1 MLYGRSRGDATESE
15 PCDSGLILAT
25 ALTALSATS
34 AHAEKW
40 CGYAA
45 HANAVIECG
54 YSTAAECESAM
65 GNGGMC
71 FVDPDYAL
79 NSKRA
84 MPMSPAKLHASRG

>member
-1 MLYGRSRGDATESE
+1 MR
-15 PCDSGLILAT
+15 CGLVLTA

-45 HANAVIECG
+45 RANAMIECG
-54 YSTAAECESAM
+54 YSTAAQCEDAI
-65 GNGGMC
+65 GKGARC

-79 NSKRA
+79 DAKRRK
-84 MPMSPAKLHASRG
+84 SLFVGRG